1 MNIKVTGS
9 FKDEASYFN
18 EERDALREGLNYSSD
33 PSAFK
38 EAIENKDALAIMR
51 EAQDL
56 HATTSGVV
64 NLISMVE
71 YLCWLFSDF
80 NPKLCGDLILE
91 ASMWDNLTLTG
102 INFSEVSLDTGDDDY
117 FEGFIDCFINRLRI
131 VKKADN
137 LTSADLAESYLTL
150 FERSVVNE
158 LTLAVDGSNSDI
170 SVEEFKKA
178 IESEI
183 REKNIPKTIMIEF
196 V

>member
-1 MNIKVTGS
+1 
-9 FKDEASYFN
+9 
-18 EERDALREGLNYSSD
+18 
-33 PSAFK
+33 
-38 EAIENKDALAIMR
+38 MR

-64 NLISMVE
+64 NLISMME
-71 YLCWLFSDF
+71 YLCWLFSDL

-91 ASMWDNLTLTG
+91 ASMWDDLTLTG